1 MGSCWF
7 PGRVLIVANKTL
19 IGTKLGI
26 CVPFQSIYSV
36 LFLFHICLCICH
48 STCLSVSHNQ
58 LSGHV
63 NNLHSLSFFRL
74 LKYTPQ
80 DRHSFWPH
88 PSYPL
93 PLRPQIHSSSSA
105 SSSSSCA
112 VHSSLATKNWLTLHR
127 ATADPLWP
135 FSPSAAQQLDFA
147 STQTPTQEKQ
157 HREAGSVLRAGSEVL
172 TSAACSKSRE
182 LMVGHTPTGY
192 TQLSWT
198 KFNTFTHSC
207 SLTQLCIHDF
217 REHYTN

>member
-1 MGSCWF
+1 MC
-7 PGRVLIVANKTL
+7 
-19 IGTKLGI
+19 
-26 CVPFQSIYSV
+26 PFNQFILCCFFSIY
-36 LFLFHICLCICH
+36 

-105 SSSSSCA
+105 SPSSSCA
-112 VHSSLATKNWLTLHR
+112 AHSSLATKNWLTLHW

-157 HREAGSVLRAGSEVL
+157 HREAGSVLRGRVRGVDLCCMLEEQRADGGTHAHWLHTALMDKIQYFHTLVL
-172 TSAACSKSRE
+172 
-182 LMVGHTPTGY
+182 
-192 TQLSWT
+192 
-198 KFNTFTHSC
+198 FNTVVYPW
-207 SLTQLCIHDF
+207 L
-217 REHYTN
+217 